1 MLLRI
6 SAPRRVFLKK
16 IKHINMPKIPKIIYI
31 SGALTSISEQE
42 RIKLRKFYE
51 ELGEVCKEYDFES
64 YIPHIYG
71 DPKFLAHLS
80 AAQIDRRDRL
90 AVTQSYLIVAYV
102 GIPSIGVGIEIELA
116 NHSNKPVIL
125 LYEKERFEQRI
136 ISRLVRG
143 NPSIK
148 HEIAFLNFEDAKEKL
163 KMYLNNF
170 LQEIKKEDLP
180 PLIAV

>member
-1 MLLRI
+1 MI
-6 SAPRRVFLKK
+6 KNTK
-16 IKHINMPKIPKIIYI
+16 IVYI

-51 ELGEVCKEYDFES
+51 ELGKICKEYNFEP

-71 DPKFLAHLS
+71 DPKLLAHLT

-90 AVTQSYLIVAYV
+90 AVTQSYLVIAYV
-102 GIPSIGVGIEIELA
+102 GVPSTGVGIEIELA
-116 NHSNKPVIL
+116 YHSNKPVIL
-125 LYEKERFEQRI
+125 LYEKEKFEQRI

-143 NPSIK
+143 NPSVK
-148 HEIAFLNFEDAKEKL
+148 HEIAFLDFKDAKEKL
-163 KMYLNNF
+163 RLYFQHF
-170 LQEIKKEDLP
+170 LQEIKDEDLP